1 MDPIPTN
8 AEQWRRLLR
17 RAFEIPDLVG
27 DDHADRAVALACF
40 HGNPP
45 PPRPPGAVTQESLMA
60 LPLAVVRTFIG
71 WGVDG
76 KLDPY
81 LVQFD
86 LSIADWDDAVPNS
99 LASGLTNAVG
109 DADARPL
116 IDHLIK
122 TAIGYARAYPWSEIV

>member
-1 MDPIPTN
+1 
-8 AEQWRRLLR
+8 
-17 RAFEIPDLVG
+17 
-27 DDHADRAVALACF
+27 
-40 HGNPP
+40 
-45 PPRPPGAVTQESLMA
+45 MA

-81 LVQFD
+81 LVQLD
-86 LSIADWDDAVPNS
+86 LNIADWNDAVPNS
-99 LASGLTNAVG
+99 LAIGLTDAVG
-109 DADARPL
+109 NADARPL